1 MYITILHVNVYCI
14 YNVNYKYIVY
24 TTYKGFR
31 IFMCPIVLAV
41 CIEFWDS
48 SASDS
53 LIIACH
59 Q

>member
-14 YNVNYKYIVY
+14 YNVNYIYIVY

-48 SASDS
+48 SA
-53 LIIACH
+53 
-59 Q
+59 